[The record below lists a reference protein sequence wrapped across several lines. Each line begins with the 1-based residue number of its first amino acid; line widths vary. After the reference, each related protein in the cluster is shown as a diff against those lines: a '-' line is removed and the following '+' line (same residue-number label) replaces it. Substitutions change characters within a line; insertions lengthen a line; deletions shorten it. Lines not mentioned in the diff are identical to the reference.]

1 MTQFEFLDTT
11 VAELEKYG
19 KEIPLIERIKQLETE
34 LDKTKRSENS
44 YKTLSERLAQDVEM
58 VDNQNIE
65 YSHWLSQ
72 SYKELE
78 KVKEVN
84 EKLTY
89 ENKELKIEIS
99 DLKTADK

>member
-1 MTQFEFLDTT
+1 
-11 VAELEKYG
+11 
-19 KEIPLIERIKQLETE
+19 
-34 LDKTKRSENS
+34 
-44 YKTLSERLAQDVEM
+44 M